1 MSARAARASR
11 VRGRRRGRRLALV
24 GLLLIGL
31 LGAWYAIHQTMPSWY
46 ARLWYPL
53 DYAQTIRTEAA
64 RQHLDPALVAAV
76 IYRESKF
83 RPDSRSSQGAIGL
96 MQLLP
101 PTAEFI
107 ATQPNRPSEPPDRL
121 TDPQVNIAYG
131 TWYLRYLIDRY
142 GSQPLALAAY
152 NGGES
157 NLRAWIRRAQDQGRA
172 FRVPDDIAFPET
184 RHFVQ
189 DVDEAQGIYRRAYRS
204 ELEG

>member
-1 MSARAARASR
+1 VSARSAR
-11 VRGRRRGRRLALV
+11 VRGVRRRGRRLAALALV
-24 GLLLIGL
+24 VVLALV
-31 LGAWYAIHQTMPSWY
+31 AWYVIHQAMPAWY

-53 DYAQTIRTEAA
+53 DYAQTIRVESA

-83 RPDSRSSQGAIGL
+83 EPDSRSSRGAVGL

-107 ATQPNRPSEPPDRL
+107 AGQPNRPSAPPDRL
-121 TDPQVNIAYG
+121 TDPDVNIAYG

-157 NLRAWIRRAQDQGRA
+157 NLQSWMRRARDQGRA
-172 FRVPDDIAFPET
+172 FHVPDDIAFPET
-184 RHFVQ
+184 RHFVR
-189 DVDEAQGIYRRAYRS
+189 DVGETEDIYRRAYRS

>member
-1 MSARAARASR
+1 VSVRSAR
-11 VRGRRRGRRLALV
+11 VRGVRRRGRRLGALAV
-24 GLLLIGL
+24 LVLLA
-31 LGAWYAIHQTMPSWY
+31 LGAWYAIHQVMPTWY

-53 DYAQTIRTEAA
+53 NYAQTIRVEAA
-64 RQHLDPALVAAV
+64 RQRLDPALVAAV

-83 RPDSRSSQGAIGL
+83 EPDSRSSRGAVGL
-96 MQLLP
+96 MHLLP

-107 ATQPNRPSEPPDRL
+107 AGQPNRPSAPPDRL
-121 TDPQVNIAYG
+121 TDPDVNIAYG

-142 GSQPLALAAY
+142 GTQPLALAAY

-157 NLRAWIRRAQDQGRA
+157 NLQAWMRRARDEGRA

-189 DVDEAQGIYRRAYRS
+189 DVSETENIYRRAYRS

>member
-1 MSARAARASR
+1 MSVKA
-11 VRGRRRGRRLALV
+11 VRTRGVRRRGRRLGVLGVVVVLAL
-24 GLLLIGL
+24 I
-31 LGAWYAIHQTMPSWY
+31 AWYAIHQAMPSWY

-53 DYAQTIRTEAA
+53 EYAQTIRTESA

-83 RPDSRSSQGAIGL
+83 RPESRSSQGAVGL

-101 PTAEFI
+101 PTAVFI
-107 ATQPNRPSEPPDRL
+107 AAQPNRPSGAPDRL
-121 TDPQVNIAYG
+121 TDPDVNIAYG

-157 NLRAWIRRAQDQGRA
+157 NLRDWMRRARDAGRE

-184 RHFVQ
+184 RRFVQ
-189 DVDEAQGIYRRAYRS
+189 DVDETEDIYKRAYRS